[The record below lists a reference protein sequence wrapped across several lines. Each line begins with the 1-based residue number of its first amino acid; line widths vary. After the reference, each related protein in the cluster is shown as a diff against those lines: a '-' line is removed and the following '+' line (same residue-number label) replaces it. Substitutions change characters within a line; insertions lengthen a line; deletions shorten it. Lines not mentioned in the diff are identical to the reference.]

1 MNKNLIARLALTAL
15 VCGAS
20 FYVSFRHIT
29 EVAVEAGNTWD
40 VAMFFPVTIDA
51 VILVS
56 AFTLMATTG
65 VNRTAKSW
73 ATAGRVF
80 GFAATT
86 YCNIA
91 ASHFSSVNSAVIN
104 MLPALAL
111 IVTVELLVYG
121 VKSTPAARA
130 SQTRAR
136 KATAAKKAAPKAET
150 TKLHAV

>member
-1 MNKNLIARLALTAL
+1 MNKNLIARLVLTAL

-20 FYVSFRHIT
+20 FYVSYRHIT
-29 EVAVEAGNTWD
+29 EVAMEAGNTWD

-56 AFTLMATTG
+56 AFTLMAGTG
-65 VNRTAKSW
+65 VNKAAKAW

-86 YCNIA
+86 YCNVA
-91 ASHFSSVNSAVIN
+91 ASHFSSVNSAIIN
-104 MLPALAL
+104 MLPAIAL

-121 VKSTPAARA
+121 VKSTPAART
-130 SQTRAR
+130 SQARTR
-136 KATAAKKAAPKAET
+136 KATAAKKAAPSTPA
-150 TKLHAV
+150 KLSAVK